1 MTRASARGFTHI
13 ELMAAVAIITI
24 LASVAIPQF
33 IKVGAR
39 SRQSEVKNN
48 LKGYFTSSRAYFAE
62 QGTFICGTCGFT
74 PDAPNRYRYDFGNG
88 QVINPDPKVTSE
100 VCTYSGRNAPGQ
112 SGSTFVAIASANID
126 SDPTCDSWA
135 VNQENNLI
143 NEVNDVD
150 N

>member
-1 MTRASARGFTHI
+1 MTRTQERGFTHI
-13 ELMAAVAIITI
+13 ELMAAVSIITV

-33 IKVGAR
+33 LKVGAR
-39 SRQSEVKNN
+39 SRQSEVRNN

-62 QGTFICGTCGFT
+62 QGSFMCGTCGYT
-74 PDAPNRYRYDFGNG
+74 PDTPNRYRYDFGNN
-88 QVINPDPKVTSE
+88 QVIGPNPSVTSE
-100 VCTYSGRNAPGQ
+100 ICPYSGRNAPGQ

-126 SDPTCDSWA
+126 SDATCDSWA
-135 VNQENNLI
+135 INQENNLI